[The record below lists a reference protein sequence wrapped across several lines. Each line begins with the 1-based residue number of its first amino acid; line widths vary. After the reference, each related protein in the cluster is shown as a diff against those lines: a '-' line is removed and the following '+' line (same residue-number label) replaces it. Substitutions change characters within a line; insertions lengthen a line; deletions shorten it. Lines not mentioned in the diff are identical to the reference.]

1 MEVMNKKKVNSSRK
15 MKGGMITMPFIFANE
30 ICEKLAVVG
39 FGTNMVIY
47 LTNELHLPL
56 TKAANTLTNFGGT
69 ASLTPLIGAFIAD
82 TFAGRFWTITVASII
97 YQIGMIIL
105 TLSAI
110 LPQLRPPSCK
120 DDEYCKEANSSQLAI
135 LYVSL
140 LLTAFGSGGI
150 RPCVVAF
157 GADQFDENDPNQ
169 KTQTWKF
176 FNWYYFSMGFSMLVA
191 VTVIVYIQD
200 NIGWGIGFGVPTI
213 AMLISIVVFIFGYPL
228 YRNLDPAGSPFTRL
242 VQVCVAAYKK
252 RKLDMVNDTNLLYQN
267 QELDADISTAGNLV
281 HTKQMKFLDKAAIV
295 TEEDNPKS
303 PNLWRL
309 NTVHRVEELK
319 SIIRMGPIWA
329 SGIILITAYAQ
340 QHTFSVQQAKTMDR
354 HLINSFEIPA
364 ASMTVFT
371 LTTMLCT
378 VAFYD
383 RVFVPI
389 ARKFTGLERGISF
402 LSRMGI
408 GFFISV
414 LATLV
419 AGFIEVKRKNV
430 ASSYGLVDKPK
441 SIVPISVFWLVPQY
455 CLHGIAEA
463 FMSIG
468 HLEFFY
474 DQAPESMKSTATA
487 LFWTSISAGNYLST
501 FLVTLVHKFTSG
513 PRRTNWLPDNNLN
526 KGRLEYFYW
535 LITIL
540 QVVNL
545 IYYLFCARLYTFK
558 PIQMD
563 KTEDLET
570 KKDGIELVNNV

>member
-1 MEVMNKKKVNSSRK
+1 MEVMNKKENSSRR

-69 ASLTPLIGAFIAD
+69 ASLTPLVGAFIAD

-176 FNWYYFSMGFSMLVA
+176 FNWYYFCMGFSMLVA

-200 NIGWGIGFGVPTI
+200 NIGWGVGFGVPTI

-252 RKLDMVNDTNLLYQN
+252 RKLDIVNDTNLLYQN
-267 QELDADISTAGNLV
+267 QELDADISTAGKLV
-281 HTKQMKFLDKAAIV
+281 HTKQMKLLDRAAIV
-295 TEEDNPKS
+295 TEKDNPKS

-340 QHTFSVQQAKTMDR
+340 QSTFSVQQAKTMNR
-354 HLINSFEIPA
+354 HLLNSFEIPA
-364 ASMTVFT
+364 ASMTLFT

-378 VAFYD
+378 IALYD

-430 ASSYGLVDKPK
+430 ASTYGLVDKPK
-441 SIVPISVFWLVPQY
+441 SLVPISVFWLVPQY

-474 DQAPESMKSTATA
+474 DQAPESMRSTATA

-501 FLVTLVHKFTSG
+501 FLVSLVHEF
-513 PRRTNWLPDNNLN
+513 TNWLPDNNLN
-526 KGRLEYFYW
+526 EGRLEYFYW

-545 IYYLFCARLYTFK
+545 IYYVFCARLYTFK
-558 PIQMD
+558 PIQMH

-570 KKDGIELVNNV
+570 KKEGIELVNNV